1 MYNIVPKGDDM
12 NSEMM
17 TYNALIISIN
27 NKLKRLNMM
36 GYEVNGFNS
45 DLEKIISSNK
55 NNINENV
62 EDTGSAVLEMIYS
75 TSIEDLIKLNKR
87 LDLILESNKISIEV
101 DEVKNSLNINISEDT
116 LDENIKILSNAIF
129 KLNDLPKDNSNV
141 SYIIEN
147 VYRIA
152 YEIIKLELLLRDKSK
167 MLDLLS
173 NYDKGRRVEVS
184 KIYLDNFVFEDLESL
199 KELESNKTP
208 TIDIELIRKIAFK
221 QKPEIFP
228 RLYEDLKLLSKKILS
243 ISSELSDKE
252 NEISI
257 ESINYDDLNK
267 KHDFISKKHTKNK
280 KKLKIKTTLLAL
292 YTVLLGFIA
301 KKEYLSTLDL
311 NIGSATYYMTTYQ
324 TIENNEVVTKK
335 EYINKRELG
344 YIHDNMK
351 IIDIDKN
358 DSFVAEHDM
367 DSAKM
372 FATFVTIFTEAFIL
386 TLTLAFDNMFMY
398 ANDSNNPK
406 LEINIFITSEVKK
419 FLRSYKELEE
429 IKQDIFKAYSKLQHL
444 GCNLRE
450 LEEKKKELET
460 KFNGLKSIYET
471 FSNTVCDI
479 SLEDNIEVE
488 NKEEKTMDTKKETNE
503 EELDEDGIRLA
514 TLHTMLSINIGEGI
528 KDNSNLKEE
537 IKSLE
542 DIIKKKRL

>member
-542 DIIKKKRL
+542 DKIKKKRL